1 MYSCVLPLKHE
12 IKSFAE
18 VIFICSNSI
27 WKPYKINSLLG
38 EGQYVNVKRLNVWH
52 TTIRIW
58 SCRLVFRPNRHTLPS
73 VYLFWIPFCLY
84 KPKGCCDITEG
95 SMQILALYVSLDLNR
110 FVGKYLA
117 NRKIQ
122 NHLVSNSPLFT
133 NDLTLDT
140 VS

>member
-38 EGQYVNVKRLNVWH
+38 EGQYVNVL
-52 TTIRIW
+52 
-58 SCRLVFRPNRHTLPS
+58 SCRLGFKPNRHTLPS

-95 SMQILALYVSLDLNR
+95 SMQILALYVGLDLNR